1 MRGER
6 KAATRLTSHHSP
18 LTKTKSIEIT
28 IKGVNLMT
36 INLTCTQV
44 SALLS
49 FYIDDKLSSQLK
61 QFVEAHLENC
71 PACRAKLEAL
81 RSMVNSLKEVHEKL
95 ASTKHEQESSTIPRY
110 KDYEVNLSAY
120 VDNELP
126 DDENI
131 KVKKYVISNTKARQ
145 DLEKMYNLRKVLHN
159 SFDRAKND
167 IKDDYSKFILKRI
180 DIQEEIY
187 GPDSFAKVV
196 ALFIV
201 ILTVFTITA
210 VIIFWI

>member
-1 MRGER
+1 
-6 KAATRLTSHHSP
+6 
-18 LTKTKSIEIT
+18 
-28 IKGVNLMT
+28 MT
-36 INLTCTQV
+36 VNLTCTQV

-61 QFVEAHLENC
+61 QFVEAHLEVC
-71 PACRAKLEAL
+71 PTCRAKFETLK
-81 RSMVNSLKEVHEKL
+81 SMVNSLREVHERLSAIKPG
-95 ASTKHEQESSTIPRY
+95 SEENFTTPQYDEFKI
-110 KDYEVNLSAY
+110 NLSAY
-120 VDNELP
+120 IDNELS
-126 DDENI
+126 DTDNI
-131 KVKKYVISNTKARQ
+131 KIKKYIISNPKARQ
-145 DLEKMYNLRKVLHN
+145 ELEKMYSMKKILHN
-159 SFDRAKND
+159 SFEKTKNES
-167 IKDDYSKFILKRI
+167 KEDYSKFILKRI